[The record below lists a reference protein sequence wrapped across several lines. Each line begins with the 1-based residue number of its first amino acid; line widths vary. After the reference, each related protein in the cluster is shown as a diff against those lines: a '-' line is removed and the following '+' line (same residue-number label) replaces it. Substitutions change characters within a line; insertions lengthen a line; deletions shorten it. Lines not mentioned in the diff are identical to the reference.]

1 MATKKIR
8 PIAIYLP
15 QYHPIPENDK
25 AWGKGFTEW
34 TNVKKAKPLFKDHF
48 QPHIPHRDFGYYD
61 LRDPSVL
68 QKQADLA
75 HDFGIAGFAF
85 YHYWFD
91 GKRLLETPLD
101 NMLQSD
107 SYDFPF
113 LYIWANENWTRKW
126 DGADNEVIIK
136 QNHCLEDDEKH
147 IRFLCE
153 KVFTN
158 KNYIK
163 IEGKCVFALYK
174 PFLLPNPTATVAL
187 WRKVAA
193 EYGID
198 LYCCH
203 MVFSYTPEQQELIR
217 GFDAVIDFEPFGIRR
232 TSLGKEIE
240 RNRLEKTT
248 FLHRVILKLSRTFFN
263 KGKLFKFQYNVLD
276 YEWLQQKQKSLKD
289 YSFKIFPGIV
299 PGWDNTA
306 RRKNDP
312 ALVLTNSTPQLF
324 KQWLQNL
331 IKDFTPYSKEE
342 NLLFINAWN
351 EWAEGNHIE
360 PDEKFGTQYLEAIK
374 ESTEHN

>member
-34 TNVKKAKPLFKDHF
+34 TNVKKAKPLFKGHF
-48 QPHIPHRDFGYYD
+48 QPHVPHRDFGYYD

-68 QKQADLA
+68 QKQANLA
-75 HDFGIAGFAF
+75 RDFGIAGFAF

-101 NMLQSD
+101 TMLKSD

-147 IRFLCE
+147 LRFLCE
-153 KVFTN
+153 NVFTN

-174 PFLLPNPTATVAL
+174 PFLLPDPTTTVAL

-193 EYGID
+193 EYGIE

-203 MVFSYTPEQQELIR
+203 MVFAYTPEQQELIS

-240 RNRLEKTT
+240 KNRVEKTT
-248 FLHRVILKLSRTFFN
+248 LLHRAILKCSRLVL
-263 KGKLFKFQYNVLD
+263 KKDKLFKFQYNVLD
-276 YEWLQQKQKSLKD
+276 YEWLLKGQTSLKD

-324 KQWLQNL
+324 KKWLQTL
-331 IKDFTPYSKEE
+331 IKDFIPYSKEE